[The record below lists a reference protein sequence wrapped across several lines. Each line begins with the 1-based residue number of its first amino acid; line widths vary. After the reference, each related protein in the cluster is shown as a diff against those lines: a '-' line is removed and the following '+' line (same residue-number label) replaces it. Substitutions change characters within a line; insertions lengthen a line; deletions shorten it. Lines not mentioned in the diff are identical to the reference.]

1 MKLHLKI
8 LSVLCAVGVLT
19 GVITFG
25 NEEAP
30 PKLIQE
36 LLKKEGATL
45 AELKGDPELRE
56 RLRQQ
61 LYQKGGKPLQQQ
73 RHLRPRRRSSV
84 KLPPY
89 YQVIIDNNLF
99 RPLGYRKT
107 QWTLKLELVGTV
119 LYTDEDKNAAILRS
133 NHPKHRYAVVRVG
146 DTFLERTI
154 TRIEA
159 RSVSYIT
166 KEGAQEQ
173 LNLPSLFGGETRKPR
188 TETKS

>member
-1 MKLHLKI
+1 MKSRLKI
-8 LSVLCAVGVLT
+8 LSILCAVGVLT
-19 GVITFG
+19 SVITCG
-25 NEEAP
+25 NEVAP

-36 LLKKEGATL
+36 LLEKEGATL
-45 AELKGDPELRE
+45 AELKADPGLRE

-61 LYQKGGKPLQQQ
+61 LYQKGGKPPRQQ
-73 RHLRPRRRSSV
+73 RHLQPRRQGSV

-99 RPLGYRKT
+99 RPLGYRKS
-107 QWTLKLELVGTV
+107 QWTLKLELVATV
-119 LYTDEDKNAAILRS
+119 LYTDEAKNAAILRS
-133 NHPKHRYAVVRVG
+133 NHPKYRYAIIRVG

-173 LNLPSLFGGETRKPR
+173 LKLPSLFGKGTGKP
-188 TETKS
+188 